1 MATPQ
6 SRINLPDMGPNPTGS
21 VKRSRRQSGAS
32 GRLQTW
38 LQSIWRRRWLSLAI
52 AWLICMIG
60 WGAIMFWP
68 KHFNASAVIYADL
81 TELAGDK
88 VDAEET
94 DGSSVDILRDI
105 LLSDD
110 NLEIVRES
118 VALDSARRA
127 ALRDDITLRS
137 TVPPLFVT
145 TYDHH
150 DPNIA
155 FSVLNSLLN
164 GFKARLD
171 AASLD
176 SLVKASSVD
185 EQIADYQRQLDL
197 ADDALDD
204 YRKDNADHLDGAEGR
219 NVQLD
224 QLRQEAESLETRVD
238 QATAERDRLAAA
250 LAEVP
255 ADVAE
260 AAEVAESETVPD
272 FAELEA
278 ERADLVIELAKLRKR
293 YADSHPY
300 VSGVLNKAEQ
310 LDAQIEAASSAPA
323 PPDIE
328 DDPAKRDALE
338 QEHGELIADVSTLG
352 SRLRAKRREIDLLQ
366 ALTRTTTSVEAE
378 LTKLVEAKEELEN
391 SLQSLEQ
398 ERQELGNVE
407 GDKAKQEAFRLIN
420 QPELPADPVGPSRLL
435 ALTVVLI
442 GGLGL
447 GAIAALSR
455 NRYKGVFESAWQL
468 KRRFDVGVLGTIS
481 ETMTPAERKQVGFSK
496 VAFGVAFVTLVGA
509 FGGLVIAELN
519 DMLAPLGDQLRSRF
533 LG

>member
-1 MATPQ
+1 
-6 SRINLPDMGPNPTGS
+6 
-21 VKRSRRQSGAS
+21 
-32 GRLQTW
+32 
-38 LQSIWRRRWLSLAI
+38 
-52 AWLICMIG
+52 
-60 WGAIMFWP
+60 
-68 KHFNASAVIYADL
+68 
-81 TELAGDK
+81 
-88 VDAEET
+88 
-94 DGSSVDILRDI
+94 
-105 LLSDD
+105 
-110 NLEIVRES
+110 
-118 VALDSARRA
+118 
-127 ALRDDITLRS
+127 
-137 TVPPLFVT
+137 
-145 TYDHH
+145 
-150 DPNIA
+150 
-155 FSVLNSLLN
+155 
-164 GFKARLD
+164 
-171 AASLD
+171 
-176 SLVKASSVD
+176 
-185 EQIADYQRQLDL
+185 
-197 ADDALDD
+197 
-204 YRKDNADHLDGAEGR
+204 
-219 NVQLD
+219 
-224 QLRQEAESLETRVD
+224 
-238 QATAERDRLAAA
+238 
-250 LAEVP
+250 
-255 ADVAE
+255 
-260 AAEVAESETVPD
+260 
-272 FAELEA
+272 
-278 ERADLVIELAKLRKR
+278 
-293 YADSHPY
+293 
-300 VSGVLNKAEQ
+300 

-481 ETMTPAERKQVGFSK
+481 ETMTPAERKQVSFSK